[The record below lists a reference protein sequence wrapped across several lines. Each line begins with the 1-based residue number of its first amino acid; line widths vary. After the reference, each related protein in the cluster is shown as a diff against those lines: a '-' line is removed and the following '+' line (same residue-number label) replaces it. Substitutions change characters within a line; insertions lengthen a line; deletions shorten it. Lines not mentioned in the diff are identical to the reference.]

1 MIAGII
7 ALGYNKY
14 GYVSPD
20 TIYMSLNESMQINS
34 VGNYVVDAGRYLE
47 ILGKKIDLI
56 KKEQAEFQKN
66 GKNMMSNKNTKTT
79 NG

>member
-20 TIYMSLNESMQINS
+20 TIYMSLNESMQINA
-34 VGNYVVDAGRYLE
+34 VGNYVIDAGRYLD
-47 ILGKKIDLI
+47 ILGKKSDLI
-56 KKEQAEFQKN
+56 KKEQTEFQKN
-66 GKNMMSNKNTKTT
+66 GKNIISDKNTKTT